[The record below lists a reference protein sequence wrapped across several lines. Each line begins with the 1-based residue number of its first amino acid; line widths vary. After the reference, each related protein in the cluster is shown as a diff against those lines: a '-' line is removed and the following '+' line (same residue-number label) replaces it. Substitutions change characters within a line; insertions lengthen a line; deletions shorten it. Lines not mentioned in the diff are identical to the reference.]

1 MQIKKQNY
9 GRIFGAALLTLA
21 LFQTAEAGRA
31 DEFRALKMQSRPNLA
46 VGKVAPELTA
56 RDENGA
62 AVPLVDGK
70 AKWTV
75 IAFLS
80 TRCACTARYLERLE
94 AAQREFAGQSVRLI
108 GVNSNANEQAMDVKM
123 FAKSQALP
131 FPLLKDADD
140 RVALALRP
148 RATPEIFV
156 LDAARVVRYHGAI
169 DDSLYGDKVKH
180 LYLRD
185 ALAALTAG
193 KTPTIADI
201 PVIGCG
207 IFVPK

>member
-1 MQIKKQNY
+1 MQDKK
-9 GRIFGAALLTLA
+9 GILALAALFAIGSGTFGGKA
-21 LFQTAEAGRA
+21 SG
-31 DEFRALKMQSRPNLA
+31 DEFRALTLQSKPSMA
-46 VGKVAPELTA
+46 IGTAAPELTA
-56 RDENGA
+56 QDDSGA
-62 AVPLVDGK
+62 VVPLFDGK

-94 AAQREFAGQSVRLI
+94 TVQKTFSAQSVRFV
-108 GVNSNANEQAMDVKM
+108 GVNSNANEQAVDVKF
-123 FAKSQALP
+123 FAKSQGLT

-140 RVALALRP
+140 RIAFALRP

-156 LDAARVVRYHGAI
+156 LDSNRILRYHGAI
-169 DDSLYGDKVKH
+169 DDSLYGDKVTH
-180 LYLRD
+180 FYLRD
-185 ALAALTAG
+185 ALAALTAN
-193 KTPTIADI
+193 KPMTKSDI